1 VARLR
6 LPSTLRGVS
15 SIVAG
20 SVVGQA
26 MVMLAYPLLT
36 RLYTPAEF
44 GLLTVFASVVGMVS
58 VVSAGALE
66 SAVVI
71 PVEDREAAAVAWA
84 GLMSVCL
91 VAALTGAVGIFA
103 AAPLS
108 GLLGVPTLAGYWWLV
123 SVTILVMGSYLVLS
137 EWMVRDRSYGALGR
151 RNLFQGIGQVGTQL
165 GLGVAGIRPVGL
177 LLGLGVGRLFGLGGL
192 VSQRG
197 LLRQPRPSRD
207 ELVAA
212 VRRFRRFPMLAM
224 PSMLVNSAGLE
235 IPLLLVS
242 ALYGDARAGLLG
254 LTVRVVVGPLNII
267 GQAVNQVFTGET
279 GVRVRERDARLA
291 RSVRGAARRLAA
303 TGALPAIVLIGFGP
317 GLFGLVFGGPWA
329 ESGEYARYLAVAY
342 LAQFVVT
349 PISSTLFLLER
360 QGQELGWGV
369 VRLLLTAGG
378 PWVCGLV
385 GAPIQTAIIVLAVG
399 HTLSYAALYG
409 LCVRAAERADRDGRS
424 GAAPDPD
431 TPGPHPDRYRPAGT
445 GDDHTA
451 G

>member
-1 VARLR
+1 MA
-6 LPSTLRGVS
+6 LRGVA

-20 SVVGQA
+20 SVFGQA
-26 MVMLAYPLLT
+26 LVMLSYPLLT

-44 GLLTVFASVVGMVS
+44 GLLTVFTSVVGMVT

-71 PVEDREAAAVAWA
+71 PVQDREAAAVAWA
-84 GLMSVCL
+84 GLASVGV
-91 VAALTGAVGIFA
+91 VAALTGIVGIVA

-108 GLLGVPTLAGYWWLV
+108 GLLGVPALAGYWWLA

-137 EWMVRDRSYGALGR
+137 EWMVRDRSYAALGR

-165 GLGVAGIRPVGL
+165 GLGLAGMRPEGL
-177 LLGLGVGRLFGLGGL
+177 LLGLGVGRLVALGGL
-192 VSQRG
+192 VSRRG
-197 LLRQPRPSRD
+197 LLRQPRPTRA

-254 LTVRVVVGPLNII
+254 LTARVIVGPLTIV
-267 GQAVNQVFTGET
+267 GQAVNQVFTGES
-279 GVRVRERDARLA
+279 GVRAREPDALLG
-291 RSVRGAARRLAA
+291 RSVRTAAGRLAA
-303 TGALPAIVLIGFGP
+303 TGALPAIVLIAFGP

-342 LAQFVVT
+342 LAQFAVT

-378 PWVCGLV
+378 PLVCGLV
-385 GAPIQTAIIVLAVG
+385 GAPIQTAIIVLAAG
-399 HTLSYAALYG
+399 HTLGYAALYG
-409 LCVRAAERADRDGRS
+409 LCVRAADRADRIGRAPGTTAEDGP
-424 GAAPDPD
+424 GLDPD
-431 TPGPHPDRYRPAGT
+431 LDRPAGA

>member
-1 VARLR
+1 M
-6 LPSTLRGVS
+6 LRGVS

-26 MVMLAYPLLT
+26 LVMLAYPLLT

-71 PVEDREAAAVAWA
+71 PVQDREAAAVAWA
-84 GLMSVCL
+84 GLASVCL
-91 VAALTGAVGIFA
+91 VAALTGIVGTLA
-103 AAPLS
+103 ATPLS
-108 GLLGVPTLAGYWWLV
+108 GLLGVPALAGYWWLV
-123 SVTILVMGSYLVLS
+123 SVTVLVMGSYLVLS

-177 LLGLGVGRLFGLGGL
+177 LLGLGAGRLFALGGL

-197 LLRQPRPSRD
+197 LLRQPRPTRA

-254 LTVRVVVGPLNII
+254 LTVRVVVGPLNIV

-279 GVRVRERDARLA
+279 GVRVREPDAGLA
-291 RSVRGAARRLAA
+291 RSVRGAAWRLAA
-303 TGALPAIVLIGFGP
+303 TGAVPAIVLIGFGP
-317 GLFGLVFGGPWA
+317 ALFGLVFGGPWTEA
-329 ESGEYARYLAVAY
+329 GEYARYLAVAY

-369 VRLLLTAGG
+369 VRLLLTVGG
-378 PWVCGLV
+378 PLVCGLV
-385 GAPIQTAIIVLAVG
+385 GAPIQIAIIVLAVG
-399 HTLSYAALYG
+399 HTLSYAALYA
-409 LCVRAAERADRDGRS
+409 LCVRAAGRADRDGRAGES
-424 GAAPDPD
+424 PDAEGS
-431 TPGPHPDRYRPAGT
+431 GPHPDRYRPAGT
-445 GDDHTA
+445 GDDHT
-451 G
+451 GG